1 MSGIK
6 FLQAQVKTGLI
17 SVSALMKPF
26 NSIKSSEFPYMYKV
40 TEYATQRFLFPEKAL
55 LGHYEAKKRKTVQ
68 KGRK

>member
-6 FLQAQVKTGLI
+6 FLLAQVKTGLI
-17 SVSALMKPF
+17 SVSALMKRF

-40 TEYATQRFLFPEKAL
+40 AEYATQRFLFPEKAL
-55 LGHYEAKKRKTVQ
+55 PVYYEAKKRKTVQ

>member
-6 FLQAQVKTGLI
+6 FLLAQVKTGLI

-26 NSIKSSEFPYMYKV
+26 NSIKSSYMYKV
-40 TEYATQRFLFPEKAL
+40 AEYATQRFLFPEKAL
-55 LGHYEAKKRKTVQ
+55 PGYYEAKKRKTVQ